1 MPMKNE
7 SFDSAVSV
15 LSPELEQVLMKIP
28 ESRKRDIQEI
38 RLRSNKPLVLSS
50 GTQTLFVCGDGTIV
64 YSPQRAYVCS
74 GRDIFDTFRRMCSYS
89 VYSRQ
94 SDIREG
100 FITVSGGH
108 RVGLCGTADVRD
120 GRIHSVTD
128 ITSLNIRIARR
139 IDSAAEKLM
148 PCIMPLDGGVLIAGA
163 PASGKTTLLRD
174 IARRLS
180 LGVNCP
186 VTRTCVID
194 ERGELSCG
202 TELGLC
208 DVMRFYPK
216 GEGILH
222 AVRSLSPQVIICDEV
237 GTPEDAEALTRGA
250 NAGAYII
257 ATIHAGGKG
266 QLFRRVQTAKLR
278 ETGAFTKLV
287 MLDTPDRPGRFT
299 DITDL
304 SDRRW
309 AV

>member
-1 MPMKNE
+1 MMMKNE
-7 SFDSAVSV
+7 SFDSAAGM
-15 LSPELEQVLMKIP
+15 LTPELAQLLMRIP
-28 ESRKRDIQEI
+28 ESRKHDVQEI
-38 RLRSNKPLVLSS
+38 RLRSNKPLILSS
-50 GTQTLFVCGDGTIV
+50 GSQTLFVCSDGTIV
-64 YSPQRAYVCS
+64 YSPQRAYICTQ
-74 GRDIFDTFRRMCSYS
+74 RDIFETFRRMCSYS

-120 GRIHSVTD
+120 GHIHSVTD
-128 ITSLNIRIARR
+128 ITTLNIRIARS
-139 IDSAAEKLM
+139 IDNAAEKLM
-148 PCIMPLDGGVLIAGA
+148 PAIMPLSGGVLIAGP

-180 LGVNCP
+180 MGINCP
-186 VTRTCVID
+186 VMKTCIID
-194 ERGELSCG
+194 ERGELSVG
-202 TELGLC
+202 GNTGFC

-216 GEGILH
+216 GEGIIQ

-237 GTPEDAEALTRGA
+237 GTEQDALAVAGGT
-250 NAGAYII
+250 NAGAHII
-257 ATIHAGGKG
+257 ATIHA
-266 QLFRRVQTAKLR
+266 QSRSLLFRRSQTSRLL
-278 ETGAFTKLV
+278 ETGAFSKLV

-304 SDRRW
+304 TDRRW